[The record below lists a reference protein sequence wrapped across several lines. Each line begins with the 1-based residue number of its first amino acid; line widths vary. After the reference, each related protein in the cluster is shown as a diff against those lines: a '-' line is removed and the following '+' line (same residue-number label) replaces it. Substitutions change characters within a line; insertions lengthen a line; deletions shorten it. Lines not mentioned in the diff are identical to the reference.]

1 MALGLCRRGA
11 LSSSVSLSESLGGA
25 SPLANTCERKF
36 EMRNMFPLVQL
47 YLLPALRAHP
57 LVLQEPGVDAL
68 HVVGVPTGQDAQ
80 LVPHHVVVQADAAG
94 LPVNLVPLREL
105 FRWDLLQAGLG

>member
-36 EMRNMFPLVQL
+36 EMRNMFLLVEL
-47 YLLPALRAHP
+47 TFF
-57 LVLQEPGVDAL
+57 L
-68 HVVGVPTGQDAQ
+68 H
-80 LVPHHVVVQADAAG
+80 
-94 LPVNLVPLREL
+94 
-105 FRWDLLQAGLG
+105 